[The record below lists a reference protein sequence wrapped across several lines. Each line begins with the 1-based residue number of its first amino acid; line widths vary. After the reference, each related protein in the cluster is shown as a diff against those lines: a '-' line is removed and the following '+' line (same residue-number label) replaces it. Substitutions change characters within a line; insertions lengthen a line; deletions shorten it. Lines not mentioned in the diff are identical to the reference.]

1 MKIVRLHD
9 TLYLKENRYK
19 KPKECFKMLIR
30 LLKKK
35 INKKIKYKLIDIG
48 CANGEL
54 IFNLEK
60 NFKNVEITG
69 LDIRKDLINKAK
81 KNVSRNINFIR
92 KDISNKKFKLKNK
105 YDIIIFSGVLAIF
118 DNPNLVLKNLL
129 KVLKPKGT
137 IYIFDIFNMFDYN
150 IYTKY
155 EDIKM
160 KKKVLQSGW
169 NMLSLNFIKKFF
181 KNKKVEFFKF
191 NINKKIKKNKS
202 DPLRT
207 WTIKFQKKNYFT
219 NALNFI
225 YHQYWIRIS

>member
-9 TLYLKENRYK
+9 SLYLKENRYK
-19 KPKECFKMLIR
+19 KTKECFKFLTKI
-30 LLKKK
+30 LNKK
-35 INKKIKYKLIDIG
+35 INKTKKYEIIDIG

-54 IFNLEK
+54 IYNLEK
-60 NFKNVEITG
+60 NFTNFNITG

-81 KNVSRNINFIR
+81 KSVSKNVSFIR
-92 KDISNKKFKLKNK
+92 KDISKKNFKLKKK
-105 YDIIIFSGVLAIF
+105 YNIIIFSGILCIF
-118 DNPNLVLKNLL
+118 DNPTLVFKNLI
-129 KVLKPKGT
+129 KILKPKGA
-137 IYIFDIFNMFDYN
+137 IYIFDHFNTYDYN

-160 KKKVLQSGW
+160 KKKVFQSGW
-169 NMLSLNFIKKFF
+169 NIFSLNFIKKSF
-181 KNKKVEFFKF
+181 KNKKVELFKF
-191 NINKKIKKNKS
+191 FINKKIKKNKS

-207 WTIKFQKKNYFT
+207 WTIRFKNKNYFT